1 MHIVPAA
8 RNYTPCGYSVL
19 SGDLLGYNGHFQDP
33 VSGLYPLGQGY
44 RHFSPQ
50 LGRFYS
56 PDDRSPF
63 GRGGLNAYAYC
74 QGDPVNR
81 IDRDG
86 HSFINAV
93 LGAFTLNSTHKCNA
107 HPCMHFVRRLPAQAL
122 ARA

>member
-50 LGRFYS
+50 LGGS
-56 PDDRSPF
+56 T
-63 GRGGLNAYAYC
+63 A
-74 QGDPVNR
+74 QTTE
-81 IDRDG
+81 
-86 HSFINAV
+86 V
-93 LGAFTLNSTHKCNA
+93 L
-107 HPCMHFVRRLPAQAL
+107 L
-122 ARA
+122 AEAD